1 MHDPE
6 KLARRVVDL
15 CADCETCRDLMAD
28 EPCQFFPRLFQLHD
42 REREER
48 RPIASAE
55 LRALL
60 DLCNMCGL
68 CSCPD
73 VRAGIMEA
81 KGAFVTRDG
90 LAPALR
96 LLEDVE
102 RVARIGGAAPRLANL
117 LLGRGPTAA
126 LSRRLLGIHPGRAL
140 PAFPPEP
147 FAAWARR
154 RGLRRKPRGTARKVA
169 YFAGCTAQYLFPD
182 VARAAVEVLERN
194 GVSVFVPEQRC
205 CGMPSMLEGDRPFT
219 FALVQ
224 SNLRQLREV
233 VEDGFD
239 VVCSCPTCGYMLK
252 KVLVDGAFFS
262 QDYQAAFN
270 ELLAEARTVPGK
282 AVDGMARGCLRLGSN
297 ATAPSPRCKPPEGFA
312 HVLSGAL
319 RDDGY
324 FRSLSGLDRI
334 ALASH
339 TYDLGEY
346 LLDLHRRGQ
355 FRPPASLSPEAIAYF
370 APCHLKEQNI
380 GAPWLDLLGLAPGP
394 SIQKVG
400 GAFDCCGMGGIMGLK
415 RAFHEAS
422 LSMGERLMRAIR
434 AAAPGRLVTDCLSC
448 RIQFQ
453 QALPYRVLHPAEVL
467 AEAYAA
473 HAGPA

>member
-1 MHDPE
+1 MQDPE

-28 EPCQFFPRLFQLHD
+28 EPCRFFPRLFQLHD
-42 REREER
+42 RERAER
-48 RPIASAE
+48 RTIASAE
-55 LRALL
+55 LRGLL

-68 CSCPD
+68 CTCPD

-81 KGAFVTRDG
+81 KGAFVARDG
-90 LAPALR
+90 LRPALR

-102 RVARIGGAAPRLANL
+102 RVARIGGAAPRIANL
-117 LLGRGPTAA
+117 LLRRGPASA
-126 LSRRLLGIHPGRAL
+126 LPRRLLGIHPDRAL

-147 FAAWARR
+147 FSAWAAR
-154 RGLRRKPRGTARKVA
+154 RGLHRKPPGTARKVA
-169 YFAGCTAQYLFPD
+169 YFTGCTAQYLFPG

-194 GVSVFVPEQRC
+194 GVSVFVPEQKC

-219 FALVQ
+219 FALVEW
-224 SNLRQLREV
+224 NLRRLREA

-252 KVLVDGAFFS
+252 KVLLDGAFFS
-262 QDYQAAFN
+262 QEYQGAFRRA
-270 ELLAEARTVPGK
+270 LSEARAAPGQVP
-282 AVDGMARGCLRLGSN
+282 DGMAPACLGIGAD
-297 ATAPSPRCKPPEGFA
+297 ATAPSPRCRPPEGLA
-312 HVLSGAL
+312 HVASGAL
-319 RDDGY
+319 RDEGY

-346 LLDLHRRGQ
+346 LQDLDRRGELR
-355 FRPPASLSPEAIAYF
+355 RPANLSLERASYF

-380 GAPWLDLLGLAPGP
+380 GAPWFDLLRLAPGA
-394 SIQKVG
+394 SLRKVG
-400 GAFDCCGMGGIMGLK
+400 GALDCCGMGGIMGLK
-415 RAFHEAS
+415 REFHESS
-422 LSMGERLMRAIR
+422 LAMGERLMQAIR
-434 AAAPGRLVTDCLSC
+434 ATSPERLVTDCLSC

-453 QALPYRVLHPAEVL
+453 QALPYRVLHPVEVL
-467 AEAYAA
+467 AEAYATRDGSA
-473 HAGPA
+473 

>member
-1 MHDPE
+1 MQDAE

-42 REREER
+42 REHEER

-55 LRALL
+55 LRELL

-81 KGAFVTRDG
+81 KAAFIARDG
-90 LAPALR
+90 LRPALR
-96 LLEDVE
+96 LLEDVA
-102 RVARIGGAAPRLANL
+102 RVGRVGGAAPRLANL
-117 LLGRGPTAA
+117 LLRRGPTAA
-126 LSRRLLGIHPGRAL
+126 LSRRLLGIHPERAL
-140 PAFPPEP
+140 PPFPPEP

-154 RGLRRKPRGTARKVA
+154 RGLDRKPRGTARKVA
-169 YFAGCTAQYLFPD
+169 YFAGCTAQYIFPG

-194 GVSVFVPEQRC
+194 GVSVFVPDQKC

-219 FALVQ
+219 FALVE
-224 SNLRQLREV
+224 SNLRQLKAA

-252 KVLVDGAFFS
+252 KVLIDGAFFS
-262 QDYQAAFN
+262 EEYRATFKR
-270 ELLAEARTVPGK
+270 LLAEARATGN
-282 AVDGMARGCLRLGSN
+282 AVDGMARGCLGLEAN
-297 ATAPSPRCKPPEGFA
+297 ATASSPRCKPPEGFG

-319 RDDGY
+319 RDEGY

-334 ALASH
+334 AVASH

-346 LLDLHRRGQ
+346 LQDLDRRGE
-355 FRPPASLSPEAIAYF
+355 FHRPASLSPEHIAYF

-380 GAPWLDLLGLAPGP
+380 GAPWVDLLGRAPGA
-394 SIQKVG
+394 SIVKVG

-415 RAFHEAS
+415 REFHESS
-422 LSMGERLMRAIR
+422 LKMGGRLMQAIC
-434 AAAPGRLVTDCLSC
+434 AANPGQLVTDCLSC

-453 QALPYRVLHPAEVL
+453 QALPYRVLHPVEAL
-467 AEAYAA
+467 AEAYATR
-473 HAGPA
+473 AGSP